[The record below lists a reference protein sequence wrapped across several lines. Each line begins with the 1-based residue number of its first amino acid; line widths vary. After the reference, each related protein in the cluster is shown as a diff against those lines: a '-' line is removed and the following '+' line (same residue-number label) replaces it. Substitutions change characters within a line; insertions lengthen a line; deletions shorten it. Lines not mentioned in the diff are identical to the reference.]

1 MKKEQIMYHDVL
13 AGIFYFLH
21 KRGKALGSRTDLHE
35 NIYNL
40 QQNDKFSLL
49 RDFNFSTDGIFPVSN
64 EIEDSLFSLLLSNM
78 IYFKNPHYVEI
89 ELGEESEKAIKRDI
103 FDNKFSQKEIN
114 QMEKI
119 AIAY

>member
-1 MKKEQIMYHDVL
+1 MKKEQIMFHDVL

-21 KRGKALGSRTDLHE
+21 KTGKALGSRTDLHE

-40 QQNDKFSLL
+40 QQKDEFSLL

-78 IYFKNPHYVEI
+78 IYFKNPSYVEI
-89 ELGEESEKAIKRDI
+89 ELMEESEKAIKRDI

>member
-1 MKKEQIMYHDVL
+1 MKKEQIMSHDVL

-21 KRGKALGSRTDLHE
+21 KTGKALGSRTDLHE

-40 QQNDKFSLL
+40 QQNDEFSLL

-78 IYFKNPHYVEI
+78 IYFRNPSYVEI
-89 ELGEESEKAIKRDI
+89 ELMEESEKVIKRDI

-119 AIAY
+119 ATAY